1 MRHQWVVCKSDINKI
16 IPTNSSYNGE
26 EISVG
31 HIKMYLD
38 FGGDGIH
45 LEDVGDLRVI
55 QAARCS

>member
-1 MRHQWVVCKSDINKI
+1 MCKSDIYKI

-38 FGGDGIH
+38 LGGDGIH